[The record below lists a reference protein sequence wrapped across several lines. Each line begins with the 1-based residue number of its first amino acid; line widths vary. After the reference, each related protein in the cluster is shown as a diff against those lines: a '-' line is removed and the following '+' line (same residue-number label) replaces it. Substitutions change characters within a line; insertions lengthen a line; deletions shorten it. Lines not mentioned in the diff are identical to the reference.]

1 MTNPTR
7 DQLLSAAARLYGEHG
22 FRGTTTRR
30 IAEEAQVNEVTIFR
44 LFGSKSALLL
54 EAIRAHGTD
63 VSDDELPL
71 TPRDPLAELTA
82 WSTHQRSTLRNMRS
96 MIRKAMSEFEEH
108 PDMPKCME
116 NGANTVHARLYRYF
130 ERLQDLRLIDAGAD
144 ILAATAMLLSSLFHD
159 AIARDMYPDL
169 FPHPSAAAPAVYSR
183 LALRSLGC
191 NLPAAARETA
201 RRRRAS

>member
-63 VSDDELPL
+63 VSDDALPL
-71 TPRDPLAELTA
+71 SPRDPLAELTA
-82 WSTHQRSTLRNMRS
+82 WSAHQRSTLRSMRS

-108 PDMPKCME
+108 PDLPKCME
-116 NGANTVHARLYRYF
+116 NGANAVHERLYRYF
-130 ERLQDLRLIDAGAD
+130 ERLQELRLIDTDAD
-144 ILAATAMLLSSLFHD
+144 IRAATAMLLSALFHD

-169 FPHPSAAAPAVYSR
+169 FPHPSASAPAVYSR

-201 RRRRAS
+201 RKRRAS